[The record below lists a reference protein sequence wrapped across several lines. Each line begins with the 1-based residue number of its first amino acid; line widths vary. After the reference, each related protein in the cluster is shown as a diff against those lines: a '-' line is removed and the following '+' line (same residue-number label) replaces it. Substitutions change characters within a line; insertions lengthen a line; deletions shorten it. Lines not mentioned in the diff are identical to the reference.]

1 MLCQSYLALFLSAVR
16 FRQLQKTTSSRERE
30 RARESG
36 LGCVLTCTLT
46 LFLSLLWLAY
56 LINITSPQRSST
68 KLLSDT
74 TGFMLKRQ
82 QVSVTMRQ
90 QLSLNLTPFF
100 CLCLFQILFQWEL
113 LPVVRWAPPFCCLCF
128 CWRSPSSF
136 TANAKAVSAQSGSL
150 MCVCVCVCVR
160 VCV

>member
-1 MLCQSYLALFLSAVR
+1 
-16 FRQLQKTTSSRERE
+16 
-30 RARESG
+30 
-36 LGCVLTCTLT
+36 
-46 LFLSLLWLAY
+46 
-56 LINITSPQRSST
+56 
-68 KLLSDT
+68 
-74 TGFMLKRQ
+74 MLKRQ

-150 MCVCVCVCVR
+150 MCVCVCAR
-160 VCV
+160 VCVEARTNCMSLSVFLSSTLSVCHSASPRSEEGTYASRIAFYSNKINEYSYNMANCLKTPTV